1 MGTGE
6 PFWRCRLVVSP
17 PKQAVQGGSFGN
29 GRGNHSPLDIDW
41 CNRGMAGRPHRQGR
55 RVRSSRRYR
64 NRNNRRVH
72 RRLAIAEIRRQSWRG
87 PRCCRRERHNRS
99 YRFVVDFA
107 PDQAGLT
114 VRRARNSA
122 PQGEQMATAMLY
134 PGLELR
140 IEMLAKRIVIL
151 RRKAARKNDLDCL
164 DDLAMIERLDRR
176 HRLLVD
182 QLHRLKA
189 GGSGRRQ
196 KAKAEMAKLIDDIC
210 ASIEDSMMRL
220 DRAMGRG
227 KST

>member
-1 MGTGE
+1 
-6 PFWRCRLVVSP
+6 
-17 PKQAVQGGSFGN
+17 
-29 GRGNHSPLDIDW
+29 
-41 CNRGMAGRPHRQGR
+41 
-55 RVRSSRRYR
+55 
-64 NRNNRRVH
+64 
-72 RRLAIAEIRRQSWRG
+72 
-87 PRCCRRERHNRS
+87 
-99 YRFVVDFA
+99 
-107 PDQAGLT
+107 
-114 VRRARNSA
+114 
-122 PQGEQMATAMLY
+122 MATAMLY

-151 RRKAARKNDLDCL
+151 RRKAARKNDLDRL